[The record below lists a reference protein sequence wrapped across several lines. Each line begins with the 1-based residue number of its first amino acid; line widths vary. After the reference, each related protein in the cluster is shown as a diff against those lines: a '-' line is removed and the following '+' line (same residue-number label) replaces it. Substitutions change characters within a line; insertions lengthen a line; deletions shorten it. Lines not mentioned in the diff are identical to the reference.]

1 MQHDIQLIIPA
12 ANVLKTPIIAALFGC
27 FIHGVNITQGG
38 AIAAPMLFVSVMP
51 RSTTLPIVAAVSA
64 TWEKT
69 GSGTS
74 CVDSRIAPAPGDRH
88 TVGLRSDGTVV
99 ATGANGNGRCN
110 ISDWKNIRLPEQK

>member
-1 MQHDIQLIIPA
+1 MVFTSHQTVFALKTQ
-12 ANVLKTPIIAALFGC
+12 KTPIIAALFGC
-27 FIHGVNITQGG
+27 FIHDVNITQGG

-74 CVDSRIAPAPGDRH
+74 CVDSRIAPALGDRH

-99 ATGANGNGRCN
+99 AVGYNRYGQCDV
-110 ISDWKNIRLPEQK
+110 SDWKNIRLPEQK